1 MLTEMDLSQQYSRI
15 TCPTLV
21 LGCTYDTIR
30 PPPEV
35 KEIARQIPGAQYVEA
50 ASGHFM
56 PHQTP
61 ELFVDMVL
69 PFLQGA

>member
-1 MLTEMDLSQQYSRI
+1 MCILTESAQPRRER
-15 TCPTLV
+15 V
-21 LGCTYDTIR
+21 LG
-30 PPPEV
+30 
-35 KEIARQIPGAQYVEA
+35 ARYVEA

-61 ELFVDMVL
+61 ELFIETVL